1 MKKKERKERKKLA
14 LARQFIDEKLQTR
27 ANKRASCLQHLQRS
41 RAPSPE
47 PCYENVMP
55 QVSTLPFSEIAACE
69 ALPSR

>member
-1 MKKKERKERKKLA
+1 MKKKERKERKNLA

-27 ANKRASCLQHLQRS
+27 ANKRASCLQHLHMS
-41 RAPSPE
+41 RALS
-47 PCYENVMP
+47 YENIMP